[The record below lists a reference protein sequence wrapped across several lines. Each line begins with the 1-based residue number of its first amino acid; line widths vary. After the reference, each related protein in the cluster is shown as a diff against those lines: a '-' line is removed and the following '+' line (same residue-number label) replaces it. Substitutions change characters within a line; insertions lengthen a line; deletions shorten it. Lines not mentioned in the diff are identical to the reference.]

1 MNRQSKE
8 KTMNKLTAVLAAT
21 LGAAAVLAP
30 VADASVTEHLYQVE
44 ISTHFYDKA
53 GKPININP
61 PATLPSA
68 GDYFVEHDKD
78 LRGTLAH
85 HTSAGSGTDR
95 FRCTFSNPDTA
106 SCSLTLAVGGSTLS
120 FDGFA
125 IHFNRHTPVHATLT
139 RATGKHAGARGSLTI
154 TDLANGNS
162 ELTVKLS

>member
-1 MNRQSKE
+1 MK
-8 KTMNKLTAVLAAT
+8 KLTGVLAAT

-68 GDYFVEHDKD
+68 GDYFVERDKD
-78 LRGTLAH
+78 LRGTVAH
-85 HTSAGSGTDR
+85 HTSAGSGTDTL
-95 FRCTFSNPDTA
+95 RCTFSNPDTA
-106 SCSLTLAVGGSTLS
+106 HCSLTLKVGGSTLS

-125 IHFNRHTPVHATLT
+125 IHFNRHTPVHAMLT
-139 RATGKHAGARGSLTI
+139 RATGKDAGARGSLTI
-154 TDLANGNS
+154 TGGANQND

>member
-1 MNRQSKE
+1 MQGESM
-8 KTMNKLTAVLAAT
+8 TKLTSVLAAT

-30 VADASVTEHLYQVE
+30 VADASATEHLYQVE

-68 GDYFVEHDKD
+68 GDYFVERDKD
-78 LRGTLAH
+78 LKGTVAH
-85 HTSAGSGTDR
+85 HTSAGSGTDTL
-95 FRCTFSNPDTA
+95 RCTFSNPDTA
-106 SCSLTLAVGGSTLS
+106 HCSLTLSLGGSTLA

-125 IHFNRHTPVHATLT
+125 IHFNRHTPVNATLT
-139 RATGKHAGARGSLTI
+139 RATGRDAGVRGSLTI
-154 TDLANGNS
+154 TGGANQND

>member
-1 MNRQSKE
+1 MK
-8 KTMNKLTAVLAAT
+8 KPTAVLAAT

-30 VADASVTEHLYQVE
+30 VADASVPKQLYQVQTS
-44 ISTHFYDKA
+44 IHFYDKA

-68 GDYFVEHDKD
+68 GDSFVERDKD

-85 HTSAGSGTDR
+85 HTSAGSGTDTW
-95 FRCTFSNPDTA
+95 RCTFSNPDTA
-106 SCSLTLAVGGSTLS
+106 RCSFTLVVGGSTLS

-139 RATGKHAGARGSLTI
+139 RATGKDAGAHGSLTF
-154 TDLANGNS
+154 TSLANGND